1 MKSKVILLGP
11 WWSLVESGDP
21 GEALGG
27 LGGPQNDQKLPKI
40 QNDLNHFDQKSKVI
54 VYGPWW
60 GIDESEGPGGPCR
73 TLGDVGGGAG
83 GSLAGPK
90 MTQNQPVSQS
100 VSQSVGQSISPCKP
114 LERKCF

>member
-60 GIDESEGPGGPCR
+60 GMDESEGPGGPCG
-73 TLGDVGGGAG
+73 TLGDAGGG
-83 GSLAGPK
+83 GPWGAIDDPK
-90 MTQNQPVSQS
+90 S
-100 VSQSVGQSISPCKP
+100 VNQSVGQSVSPSKP
-114 LERKCF
+114 LQRKCF

>member
-60 GIDESEGPGGPCR
+60 GMDESEGPGGPCR
-73 TLGDVGGGAG
+73 TLGDVGGGWG
-83 GSLAGPK
+83 VPGGPK
-90 MTQNQPVSQS
+90 HDPKSASQS
-100 VSQSVGQSISPCKP
+100 VSQSVSRSVNQSMQTT
-114 LERKCF
+114 